1 MRPSTGPRAP
11 RVGTGRGRRT
21 GRGARTRAW
30 PSTRSAGDQRHGRR
44 GQRRNGSTATRA
56 SSLRRRAP
64 PNLSGS
70 GEVSVAVNGLLS
82 MNSAHLL
89 LLSWVVAA
97 SGRPLATVA
106 PRRREANVAPRRREQ
121 RVLMLIS
128 DTGGGH
134 RASAMALEAM
144 IKDLRPSQVDCKIV
158 DIWTEYGAW
167 PDNQMPRTYPFLCR
181 HPMLWRLMFHASP
194 LLERPWFAAT
204 RLTCGE
210 KYRRCIT

>member
-1 MRPSTGPRAP
+1 
-11 RVGTGRGRRT
+11 
-21 GRGARTRAW
+21 
-30 PSTRSAGDQRHGRR
+30 
-44 GQRRNGSTATRA
+44 
-56 SSLRRRAP
+56 
-64 PNLSGS
+64 
-70 GEVSVAVNGLLS
+70 

-210 KYRRCIT
+210 QFRRCITEYDPDLVVRSVRSPCCRHALSPPGLCVLSATRTSGQSPSPLPASSTAPDAPSGSRRPLRDRVHRPRERASRMVYPWR